1 MVNTWNRVH
10 HVPLK
15 TLFKGEKHLKHLSA
29 LIVKYVM
36 TAVILEIALLL
47 LSDAGFG
54 SILLISLIVTAISY
68 IIGDMIILPATN
80 NIIATIADMGL
91 AAVTIY
97 LCNFIWNNR
106 IIPFLSALVSGVVL
120 GVGEYFFHKIIDRS
134 IDEDDITE

>member
-1 MVNTWNRVH
+1 M
-10 HVPLK
+10 
-15 TLFKGEKHLKHLSA
+15 KHLSA